1 MKNFTLLDMSEFE
14 FDNWLTSLTDERDG
28 HPISDEERLV
38 AAFSLVF
45 HAKVPKEKAHRLM
58 EVAKQCVALAEL
70 TLGASPSSVKQQ
82 PLTKH

>member
-38 AAFSLVF
+38 AAFCLVF
-45 HAKVPKEKAHRLM
+45 HAKVPKENVHRLM
-58 EVAKQCVALAEL
+58 EVAKQCIALAEL
-70 TLGASPSSVKQQ
+70 TLGASPSSVKQMT
-82 PLTKH
+82 PTRH

>member
-28 HPISDEERLV
+28 RPISDEERLV

-45 HAKVPKEKAHRLM
+45 HAKIPKEKAHRLM

-70 TLGASPSSVKQQ
+70 TLGAAPSSVKQL
-82 PLTKH
+82 PLTRH